1 VSTTR
6 RVALAVLATTAASWS
21 RAQQPAAPLR
31 IGFQKGSLNLALLKS
46 YGLLEQRLTPA
57 QVARVQW
64 TEFPAGPQLL
74 EALALGSVDLGA
86 TGDAPPVFAQAA
98 GKDVVYV
105 GAEPPKPDSSALLV
119 KPDSP
124 LKTLADL
131 KGRRVALQKGSS
143 AHFLAVQAVK
153 RAGLAWAD
161 IQPIYLPPAE
171 ARAAFERGAV
181 DAWAIWD
188 PYYAAAEI
196 SGELRTLATSRGLTS
211 NNTFYLASRALS
223 QQPALLKAIF
233 QALTDADARAQADR
247 RDAVARYA
255 EFAGLPAATV
265 LRMVERRGASPVTPL
280 TPALIAEQQQVADAF
295 AELGLIPR
303 PIRVRDAV
311 SPSSKASLGRSP
323 EGTAVHAGST
333 GMHVAIPGR
342 LGSGPALGPQASQ
355 DDQRTTP

>member
-1 VSTTR
+1 MSTHTTR
-6 RVALAVLATTAASWS
+6 RAAIAVLATTAAAW
-21 RAQQPAAPLR
+21 RHAKAQTPATLR

-46 YGLLEQRLTPA
+46 YGLLEQRLPGT
-57 QVARVQW
+57 RVQW

-131 KGRRVALQKGSS
+131 KGKRIALQKGSS
-143 AHFLAVQAVK
+143 AHFLTVQAVK
-153 RAGLAWAD
+153 RAGLTWGD
-161 IQPIYLPPAE
+161 IQPVYLAPAE
-171 ARAAFERGAV
+171 ARAAFERGSV

-196 SGELRTLATSRGLTS
+196 TGELRALATSRGLTN
-211 NNTFYLASRALS
+211 NNTFYLASKALS
-223 QQPALLKAIF
+223 QQPALVKTIF
-233 QALTDADARAQADR
+233 QALTDTDTRVRADR
-247 RDAVARYA
+247 KDAVQRYA
-255 EFAGLPAATV
+255 DFAGLPLATV
-265 LRMVERRGASPVTPL
+265 YRMVERRGAAPVGPL
-280 TPALIAEQQQVADAF
+280 TAPLINEQQQVADAF

-303 PIRVRDAV
+303 AIRVADAV
-311 SPSSKASLGRSP
+311 ATSFRKA
-323 EGTAVHAGST
+323 
-333 GMHVAIPGR
+333 
-342 LGSGPALGPQASQ
+342 
-355 DDQRTTP
+355 